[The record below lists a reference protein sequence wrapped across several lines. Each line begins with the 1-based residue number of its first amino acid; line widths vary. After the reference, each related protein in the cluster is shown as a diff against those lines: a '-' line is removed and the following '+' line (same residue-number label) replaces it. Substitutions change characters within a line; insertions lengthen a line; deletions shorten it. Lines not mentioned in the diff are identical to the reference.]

1 MKPPRITRQTLRRWL
16 AVLLALLLSLALLV
30 LIPLLTHRK
39 PEPEPRFTEHRPP
52 PSEEPLL
59 TPEPVSFEMP
69 DPTLPEQNAELQAL
83 LADFVERHPGTWDI
97 YVYNLTYG
105 EFGEY
110 ATQEDSPM
118 VAASLIKLY
127 IIGASFRQFKQGKF
141 YHDEAWPSVKKMI
154 ITSDNW
160 CAKWL
165 LYRLGEGV
173 DEVAFD
179 EVNSFAYSI
188 GCRNTTMNRT
198 LLDTDSGLENYTTA
212 EDVALFYKLLYRYEL
227 VSPEYSAE
235 MLDYLKAQTINDR
248 IPVGL
253 PAGTVCA
260 HKTGDLEHICCA
272 DAGLIFSPGADYIL
286 SVINNGAEDDAAAA
300 QAIVELS
307 SLVYDFFNPP
317 VEAEASDDAGAATEP

>member
-1 MKPPRITRQTLRRWL
+1 MKRPRITRQTLLRWL
-16 AVLLALLLSLALLV
+16 AGLLGLLLLLALLV

-39 PEPEPRFTEHRPP
+39 PEPEPRFTEHQPP
-52 PSEEPLL
+52 PSEEPQY
-59 TPEPVSFEMP
+59 TPEPVQFEMP
-69 DPTLPEQNAELQAL
+69 DPTLPEQNADLQEL
-83 LADFVERHPGTWDI
+83 LAAFAEEHPGNWDI

-105 EFGEY
+105 EFGAY
-110 ATQEDSPM
+110 ATQEDEPM

-127 IIGASFRQFKQGKF
+127 IMGASFRQFKQGRF
-141 YHDEAWPSVKKMI
+141 SYDEAWPSVKKMI
-154 ITSDNW
+154 VTSDNW

-173 DEVAFD
+173 DEAAFD
-179 EVNSFAYSI
+179 EVNNFARTI
-188 GCRNTTMNRT
+188 GCRSTTMNRT
-198 LLDTDSGLENYTTA
+198 LLDTTSGLENYTSA

-235 MLDYLKAQTINDR
+235 MLSYLKAQTINDR
-248 IPVGL
+248 IPAGL

-286 SVINNGAEDDAAAA
+286 SVINNGAEDDAAAKA
-300 QAIVELS
+300 AIVELS
-307 SLVYDFFNPP
+307 ALVYEHFNPP
-317 VEAEASDDAGAATEP
+317 AEEEPLESETVSEP